1 MFEGKLFGITNGIIT
16 MLALITGLY
25 AVNVKKIG
33 IIAAILSMVIAD
45 PLSDAYSIYATEKSS
60 NRKKAWEIGVDA
72 FLSQFILQFGF
83 LILIILSPTVDMGLV
98 LSYIAGITITIGYG
112 IYRAV
117 TWIEILK
124 NLGWIFSLIIVTYLS
139 EMVVK
144 YYFGEEEKQEPHK
157 K

>member
-1 MFEGKLFGITNGIIT
+1 MFKGNLFGITNGIIT

-25 AVNVKKIG
+25 AVNIKKIG

-45 PLSDAYSIYATEKSS
+45 PLCDAYSLYIAEKSS
-60 NRKKAWEIGVDA
+60 NRKKAWGIGVNA

-83 LILIILSPTVDMGLV
+83 LILIILSPTMDIGLI

-112 IYRAV
+112 LYRSVA
-117 TWIEILK
+117 WIEILQ
-124 NLGWIFSLIIVTYLS
+124 NLGWIFGLIIVTYLS

-144 YYFGEEEKQEPHK
+144 
-157 K
+157 